1 MLVIQF
7 LSIDLPGNYC
17 DSPKSGALP
26 MTDIKNQ
33 ARYQGVDRRAPR
45 AVADVPGETRDRL
58 AVVKRVE
65 KVGGRHGAITTSLYS
80 WHSYKN
86 WADKMRGN
94 FEDKKD

>member
-17 DSPKSGALP
+17 DSPKSGAIP
-26 MTDIKNQ
+26 MTDSKNQ
-33 ARYQGVDRRAPR
+33 PRYQGVDRRAAR
-45 AVADVPGETRDRL
+45 VAADVPGETRDRL
-58 AVVKRVE
+58 GVLKRSE

-94 FEDKKD
+94 FEDKKE